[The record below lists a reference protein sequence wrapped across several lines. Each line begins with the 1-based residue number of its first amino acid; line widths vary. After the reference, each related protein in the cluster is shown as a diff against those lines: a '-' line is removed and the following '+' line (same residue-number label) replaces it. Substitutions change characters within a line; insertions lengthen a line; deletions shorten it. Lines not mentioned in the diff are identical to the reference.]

1 MFSFRKST
9 AAHDTRSNF
18 MGILKHSVK
27 VIIWSN
33 DTGKSKWNQERNFT
47 LDETSWY
54 YVKVILPDKE
64 RAVLFLIAI
73 IQLLVTIFSLN
84 YYRSNI
90 ITGLV

>member
-33 DTGKSKWNQERNFT
+33 DTGKSK
-47 LDETSWY
+47 
-54 YVKVILPDKE
+54 
-64 RAVLFLIAI
+64 
-73 IQLLVTIFSLN
+73 
-84 YYRSNI
+84 
-90 ITGLV
+90 

>member
-1 MFSFRKST
+1 
-9 AAHDTRSNF
+9 

-64 RAVLFLIAI
+64 
-73 IQLLVTIFSLN
+73 S
-84 YYRSNI
+84 
-90 ITGLV
+90 GLVLNRHYSIISYYF